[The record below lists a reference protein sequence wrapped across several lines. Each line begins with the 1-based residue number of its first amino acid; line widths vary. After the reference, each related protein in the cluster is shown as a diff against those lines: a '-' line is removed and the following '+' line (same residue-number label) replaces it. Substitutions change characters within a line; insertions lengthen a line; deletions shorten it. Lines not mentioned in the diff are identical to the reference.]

1 MKYYPASTRTV
12 FEEQSILD
20 LPVGDRDFRFHSRTL
35 MDGPFQ
41 RAFASAMPFTT
52 TEPFDMHVAR
62 AQS

>member
-20 LPVGDRDFRFHSRTL
+20 LPVGDRDFRFHSRSP
-35 MDGPFQ
+35 MDGKFK
-41 RAFASAMPFTT
+41 SALAIDSSSTA
-52 TEPFDMHVAR
+52 TELFDMHVSR